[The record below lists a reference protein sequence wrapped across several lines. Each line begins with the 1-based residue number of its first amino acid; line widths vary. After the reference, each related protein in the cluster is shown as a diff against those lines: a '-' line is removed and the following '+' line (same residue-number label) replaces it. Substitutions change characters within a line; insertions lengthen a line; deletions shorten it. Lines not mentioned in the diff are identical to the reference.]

1 MRTSTAIPP
10 NDIASSDSPTAAR
23 TVVVLDAVPSTLNP
37 ARDLL
42 GRSGYRVLA
51 ASSPADALATLS
63 QDAVHVLVVDAATGL
78 DLVAFARQVRAH
90 DPLVQIVVRAPA
102 SEALRARTATT
113 PILAWHDSDAPL
125 AQLVPWVDAAQR
137 TYEQVAHLH
146 VKERLKSE
154 FLANVSHEFRTPL
167 NVILGYM
174 ELLREGTF
182 GACPTEAEGVFGKV
196 VGNAAYLLD
205 LIEELLDL
213 ARLESGKATF
223 DAEPLALGPFLNEL
237 AELSALLVRDKPIR
251 FVADIPSD
259 LPFVTAEAA
268 KLRVV
273 VQNLIANA
281 TKYTVAG
288 EVRLAAARHGH
299 DRIAIAVQD
308 TGPGIP
314 SEHHEAIFDVFQRLR
329 TQEEHA
335 KGVGL
340 GLALARRFARMMG
353 GDITLQSAVGVGS
366 TFTVVLP
373 TVGEV
378 EVEERE
384 AVA

>member
-1 MRTSTAIPP
+1 MRNSLAISP
-10 NDIASSDSPTAAR
+10 NDVALPDASVAAG
-23 TVVVLDAVPSTLNP
+23 TVVLVDAAPATLSP

-42 GRSGYRVLA
+42 ARAGYRVLA
-51 ASSPADALATLS
+51 ATGPGDALAILATE
-63 QDAVHVLVVDAATGL
+63 AVQVLVVDAATGL

-90 DPLVQIVVRAPA
+90 DPLVQIVVRAPG
-102 SEALRARTATT
+102 SEGLRVRAAAT
-113 PILAWHDSDAPL
+113 PILACHDSEAPV

-137 TYEQVAHLH
+137 TYEQVAQLH

-167 NVILGYM
+167 NVIVGYM

-182 GACPTEAEGVFGKV
+182 GQCPKEAESVFGKV
-196 VGNAAYLLD
+196 LGNAAYLLD
-205 LIEELLDL
+205 LIGEFLDL

-223 DAEPLALGPFLNEL
+223 DAEPLALVPFLHEL
-237 AELSALLVRDKPIR
+237 AEVSALLVRDKPIR

-259 LPFVTAEAA
+259 LPLVTAEAA

-273 VQNLIANA
+273 VQNLLANA
-281 TKYTVAG
+281 TKYTLAG

-329 TQEEHA
+329 THEEH

-373 TVGEV
+373 TVGGLEV
-378 EVEERE
+378 QERE